1 MATLTERVKNFFK
14 PVSTSDPKNSPIKKD
29 SSVVRNDYVLNNLSE
44 PDKNYSSNTGAFFD
58 DEAGFYQYSRETEFS
73 DLIKKQAEKIEKYR
87 QVAQNSDVSNAIEE
101 IVNEICVT
109 YDDKDVFKLEF
120 TEDLEVTDKLKDA
133 LSSAFDKVTIMSDV
147 KKNIYDIVKR
157 SYVDGQLVFLA
168 TYDEAGTKK
177 GIKKLKMID
186 PKYLYF
192 DAKENLYKYY
202 EDADVIHSIYQS
214 TNWKYS
220 EKQRFSP
227 EEIVRVD
234 FGLYDGFLNLSYLEY
249 AIKTANML
257 QTLEDLLIPLRF
269 SRSVSRRVFNV
280 DVGDL
285 PSKRA
290 EEVMQNIQKRFKYK
304 KFYNSQTGE
313 VSNQQHITS
322 MVEDYWFANR
332 SGGKGTTVD
341 VLDETGNLGELNDIL
356 YFAKKLY
363 RTMNVPTSRIDINPD
378 GAGVDFSYNADSA
391 SIEDY
396 RFYMFT
402 NRLRKIYTSAYKEL
416 LKRQAVATGIMNE
429 NEWNKI
435 ENSIQISFTNE
446 NTFIEKMKID
456 KFSSAMDIYH
466 NISED
471 IGKVLSLSDTLK
483 LVFNMSED
491 EIEDTM
497 RKIQKEKK
505 NKLFKDFYASEDDG
519 WGNSEEHEEHESD
532 PEPETS
538 DEPEDDTEDTE
549 DDVENDNSDVQDNE
563 KSTANDDEVTDSTDP
578 KKK

>member
-1 MATLTERVKNFFK
+1 MILTEKVKNFFK
-14 PVSTSDPKNSPIKKD
+14 PVKDIDKSKD
-29 SSVVRNDYVLNNLSE
+29 SAQIRHDYVMNNLSE
-44 PDKNYSSNTGAFFD
+44 PEKNYSSSTGAFFD
-58 DEAGFYQYSRETEFS
+58 DDTGLTSYSSEIDFT

-87 QVAQNSDVSNAIEE
+87 QISQNSDVSNAIEE

-109 YDDKDVFKLEF
+109 YEDKNVFKLEF
-120 TEDLEVTDKLKDA
+120 TEDVEMSDKLKEA
-133 LSSAFDKVTIMSDV
+133 LSKCFDKVTIMSDI
-147 KKNIYDIVKR
+147 KRNIYDIVKR
-157 SYVDGQLVFLA
+157 SYIDGQLVFLA
-168 TYDEAGTKK
+168 TYDENSTKK

-192 DAKENLYKYY
+192 DTKENIYKYY
-202 EDADVIHSIYQS
+202 EDATLYRSIYQS
-214 TNWKYS
+214 ANRVIEGQK
-220 EKQRFSP
+220 FSP

-234 FGLYDGFLNLSYLEY
+234 FGLYDGFLCLSYLEY

-290 EEVMQNIQKRFKYK
+290 EEVMNNIQRKFKYK

-332 SGGKGTTVD
+332 SGGRGTTVD

-378 GAGVDFSYNADSA
+378 GTSVDFSYNSDSTN
-391 SIEDY
+391 IEDY

-402 NRLRKIYTSAYKEL
+402 NRIRKIYTSAFKEL
-416 LKRQAVATGIMNE
+416 LKRQAVSTGIMNE
-429 NEWNKI
+429 TEWNKV
-435 ENSIQISFTNE
+435 ENCIQIAFSNE

-456 KFSSAMDIYH
+456 KFSSAMEIYH
-466 NISED
+466 GIAED
-471 IGKVLSLSDTLK
+471 IGKVVSLSDTLK
-483 LVFNMSED
+483 IVFNMSE
-491 EIEDTM
+491 EEVEDTM

-505 NKLFKDFYASEDDG
+505 NKLFANFYASDEDDS
-519 WGNSEEHEEHESD
+519 WGSSRDERPSE
-532 PEPETS
+532 PEPEKDEKDVDTSSEKDDNEDETS
-538 DEPEDDTEDTE
+538 DKSQSEED
-549 DDVENDNSDVQDNE
+549 
-563 KSTANDDEVTDSTDP
+563 
-578 KKK
+578 

>member
-1 MATLTERVKNFFK
+1 MNEKTTLTERVKNFFK
-14 PVSTSDPKNSPIKKD
+14 PVKD
-29 SSVVRNDYVLNNLSE
+29 VEKTRDSAQIRRDYVMNNLSE
-44 PDKNYSSNTGAFFD
+44 PERNYSSSTGAFFD
-58 DEAGFYQYSRETEFS
+58 DNAGYSSFTSQVDFS
-73 DLIKKQAEKIEKYR
+73 DLIKKQADKIDKYR
-87 QVAQNSDVSNAIEE
+87 QVAQNSDVTNAIEE

-120 TEDLEVTDKLKDA
+120 TEDVEMSDKLKNA
-133 LSSAFDKVTIMSDV
+133 LLKCFDKITILSDV
-147 KKNIYDIVKR
+147 KRNIYDIVKR
-157 SYVDGQLVFLA
+157 SYIDGQLVMLA
-168 TYDEAGTKK
+168 TYDVNSTKK

-192 DAKENLYKYY
+192 DTKENVYKYH
-202 EDADVIHSIYQS
+202 EDAYSFHSIYQE
-214 TNWKYS
+214 NDKVL
-220 EKQRFSP
+220 ENQVFSP

-234 FGLYDGFLNLSYLEY
+234 FGLYDGFLCLSYLEY

-290 EEVMQNIQKRFKYK
+290 EEVMNNIQRKFKYK

-332 SGGKGTTVD
+332 SGGRGTTVD

-378 GAGVDFSYNADSA
+378 GTSVDFNYNADST

-402 NRLRKIYTSAYKEL
+402 NRIRKIYTSTFKEL
-416 LKRQAVATGIMNE
+416 LKRQSVSTGIMNE
-429 NEWNKI
+429 NEWNKV
-435 ENSIQISFTNE
+435 ENAIQISFTNE
-446 NTFIEKMKID
+446 NTFIEKMKVD
-456 KFSSAMDIYH
+456 KFSAAMEIYH
-466 NISED
+466 NIAED
-471 IGKVLSLSDTLK
+471 VGKVLSLTDALK
-483 LVFNMSED
+483 IIFNMSEND
-491 EIEDTM
+491 VTDTM
-497 RKIQKEKK
+497 KRIQKEKK
-505 NKLFKDFYASEDDG
+505 NKLFKDFYSSDDG
-519 WGNSEEHEEHESD
+519 SDDWGSNDFSRERETAPEHQETDEPDENDEKSD
-532 PEPETS
+532 NEPE
-538 DEPEDDTEDTE
+538 EKPEE
-549 DDVENDNSDVQDNE
+549 
-563 KSTANDDEVTDSTDP
+563 
-578 KKK
+578 

>member
-1 MATLTERVKNFFK
+1 MILTERVKNFFK
-14 PVSTSDPKNSPIKKD
+14 PVKDIDKVKD
-29 SSVVRNDYVLNNLSE
+29 SAQIRHDYVMNNLTE
-44 PDKNYSSNTGAFFD
+44 PEKNYSSSTGAFFD
-58 DEAGFYQYSRETEFS
+58 DDTGLVNYSSEIDFT

-87 QVAQNSDVSNAIEE
+87 QIAQNSDVSNAIEE

-109 YDDKDVFKLEF
+109 YEDKNVFKLEF
-120 TEDLEVTDKLKDA
+120 TEDVEMSDKLKEA
-133 LSSAFDKVTIMSDV
+133 LSKCFDKVTIMSDV
-147 KKNIYDIVKR
+147 KRNIYDIVKR
-157 SYVDGQLVFLA
+157 SYIDGQLVFLA
-168 TYDEAGTKK
+168 TYDENSTKK
-177 GIKKLKMID
+177 GIKKLRMID
-186 PKYLYF
+186 PKHLYF
-192 DAKENLYKYY
+192 DTKENLYKYY
-202 EDADVIHSIYQS
+202 EDATLYRSIYQS
-214 TNWKYS
+214 VNKVVDGQ
-220 EKQRFSP
+220 KFSP

-234 FGLYDGFLNLSYLEY
+234 FGLYDGFLCLSYLEY

-290 EEVMQNIQKRFKYK
+290 EEVMNNIQRKFKYK

-332 SGGKGTTVD
+332 SGGRGTTVD

-378 GAGVDFSYNADSA
+378 GTSVDFSYNSDTTN
-391 SIEDY
+391 IEDY

-402 NRLRKIYTSAYKEL
+402 NRIRKIYTSAFKEL
-416 LKRQAVATGIMNE
+416 LKRQAVSTGIMNE
-429 NEWNKI
+429 SEWNKV
-435 ENSIQISFTNE
+435 ENYIQIAFSNE

-456 KFSSAMDIYH
+456 KFSSAMEIYH
-466 NISED
+466 GIAED
-471 IGKVLSLSDTLK
+471 IGKVLSLTDALK
-483 LVFNMSED
+483 IVFGMSED
-491 EIEDTM
+491 EIEGTM

-505 NKLFKDFYASEDDG
+505 NKLFSNYYASEEEDS
-519 WGNSEEHEEHESD
+519 WGSSNSSNDFERSQ
-532 PEPETS
+532 EPEDS
-538 DEPEDDTEDTE
+538 DEPEDTEDTE
-549 DDVENDNSDVQDNE
+549 DTEDEKEDNSKDTNNS
-563 KSTANDDEVTDSTDP
+563 KGDEE
-578 KKK
+578 

>member
-1 MATLTERVKNFFK
+1 MILTERVKNFFK
-14 PVSTSDPKNSPIKKD
+14 PVKDIDKVKD
-29 SSVVRNDYVLNNLSE
+29 SAQIRHDYVMNNLTE
-44 PDKNYSSNTGAFFD
+44 PEKNYSSSTGAFFD
-58 DEAGFYQYSRETEFS
+58 DDTGLVNYSSEIDFT

-87 QVAQNSDVSNAIEE
+87 QIAQNSDVSNAIEE

-109 YDDKDVFKLEF
+109 YEDKNVFKLEF
-120 TEDLEVTDKLKDA
+120 TEDVEMSDKLKEA
-133 LSSAFDKVTIMSDV
+133 LSKCFDKVTIMSDV
-147 KKNIYDIVKR
+147 KRNIYDIVKR
-157 SYVDGQLVFLA
+157 SYIDGQLVFLA
-168 TYDEAGTKK
+168 TYDENSTKK
-177 GIKKLKMID
+177 GIKKLRMID

-192 DAKENLYKYY
+192 DTKENLYKYY
-202 EDADVIHSIYQS
+202 EDATLYRSIYQS
-214 TNWKYS
+214 VNKVVDGQ
-220 EKQRFSP
+220 KFSP

-234 FGLYDGFLNLSYLEY
+234 FGLYDGFLCLSYLEY

-290 EEVMQNIQKRFKYK
+290 EEVMNNIQRKFKYK

-332 SGGKGTTVD
+332 SGGRGTTVD

-378 GAGVDFSYNADSA
+378 GTSVDFSYNSDTTN
-391 SIEDY
+391 IEDY

-402 NRLRKIYTSAYKEL
+402 NRIRKIYTSAFKEL
-416 LKRQAVATGIMNE
+416 LKRQAVSTGIMNE
-429 NEWNKI
+429 PEWDKV
-435 ENSIQISFTNE
+435 ENCIQISFSNE

-456 KFSSAMDIYH
+456 KFSSAMEIYH
-466 NISED
+466 GIAED
-471 IGKVLSLSDTLK
+471 IGKVLSLTDALK
-483 LVFNMSED
+483 IVFGMSED

-505 NKLFKDFYASEDDG
+505 NKLFSNYYASEEEDS
-519 WGNSEEHEEHESD
+519 WGSSNSSNDFERSQ
-532 PEPETS
+532 EPEDS
-538 DEPEDDTEDTE
+538 DEPEDTEDTE
-549 DDVENDNSDVQDNE
+549 DTEDEKEDNSKDTNNS
-563 KSTANDDEVTDSTDP
+563 KGDEE
-578 KKK
+578 

>member
-1 MATLTERVKNFFK
+1 MNEKTTLTERVKNFFK
-14 PVSTSDPKNSPIKKD
+14 PVKD
-29 SSVVRNDYVLNNLSE
+29 VEKTRDSAQIRHDYVMNNLSE
-44 PDKNYSSNTGAFFD
+44 PERNYSSSTGAFFD
-58 DEAGFYQYSRETEFS
+58 DDAGYTGFTSQVDFS
-73 DLIKKQAEKIEKYR
+73 DLIKKQADKIDKYR
-87 QVAQNSDVSNAIEE
+87 QVAQNSDVTNAIEE

-109 YDDKDVFKLEF
+109 YEDKDVFKLEF
-120 TEDLEVTDKLKDA
+120 TEDAEMTDKLKNA
-133 LSSAFDKVTIMSDV
+133 LSKCFDKITILSDV
-147 KKNIYDIVKR
+147 KRNIYDIVKR
-157 SYVDGQLVFLA
+157 SYIDGQLVFLA
-168 TYDEAGTKK
+168 SYDENSTKK

-192 DAKENLYKYY
+192 DTKENVYKYH
-202 EDADVIHSIYQS
+202 EDAYSFHSIYQA
-214 TNWKYS
+214 NDKVL
-220 EKQRFSP
+220 ENQVFSP

-234 FGLYDGFLNLSYLEY
+234 FGLYDGFLCLSYLEY

-290 EEVMQNIQKRFKYK
+290 EEVMNNIQRKFKYK

-332 SGGKGTTVD
+332 SGGRGTTVD

-378 GAGVDFSYNADSA
+378 GTSVDFNYNADST

-402 NRLRKIYTSAYKEL
+402 NRIRKIYTSAFKEL
-416 LKRQAVATGIMNE
+416 LKRQSVSTGIMNE
-429 NEWNKI
+429 NEWNKV
-435 ENSIQISFTNE
+435 ENAIQISFTNE
-446 NTFIEKMKID
+446 NTFIEKMKVD
-456 KFSSAMDIYH
+456 KFSSAMEIYH
-466 NISED
+466 NIAED
-471 IGKVLSLSDTLK
+471 VGKVLSLTDTLK
-483 LVFNMSED
+483 IIFNMSED
-491 EIEDTM
+491 DVTNTM
-497 RKIQKEKK
+497 KRIQKEKK
-505 NKLFKDFYASEDDG
+505 NKLFKDFYSSEDGSDD
-519 WGNSEEHEEHESD
+519 WGSNDFSRERE
-532 PEPETS
+532 PEPERQEN
-538 DEPEDDTEDTE
+538 DEPD
-549 DDVENDNSDVQDNE
+549 ENDE
-563 KSTANDDEVTDSTDP
+563 KIEKDSEE
-578 KKK
+578 KFEE

>member
-1 MATLTERVKNFFK
+1 MILTEKVKNFFK
-14 PVSTSDPKNSPIKKD
+14 PVKDIDKVKD
-29 SSVVRNDYVLNNLSE
+29 SAQIRHDYVMNNLSE
-44 PDKNYSSNTGAFFD
+44 PEKNYSSSTGAFFD
-58 DEAGFYQYSRETEFS
+58 DDTGLTSYSSEIDFT

-87 QVAQNSDVSNAIEE
+87 QISQNSDVSNAIEE

-109 YDDKDVFKLEF
+109 YEDKNVFKLEF
-120 TEDLEVTDKLKDA
+120 TEDVEMSDKLKDA
-133 LSSAFDKVTIMSDV
+133 LSKCFDKVTIMSDI
-147 KKNIYDIVKR
+147 KRNIYDIVKR
-157 SYVDGQLVFLA
+157 SYIDGQLVFLA
-168 TYDEAGTKK
+168 TYDENSTKK

-192 DAKENLYKYY
+192 DTKENIYKYY
-202 EDADVIHSIYQS
+202 EDATLYRSIYQS
-214 TNWKYS
+214 VNHVIEGQK
-220 EKQRFSP
+220 FSP

-234 FGLYDGFLNLSYLEY
+234 FGLYDGYLCLSYLEY

-290 EEVMQNIQKRFKYK
+290 EEVMNNIQRKFKYK

-332 SGGKGTTVD
+332 SGGRGTTVD

-378 GAGVDFSYNADSA
+378 GTSVDFSYNSDTTN
-391 SIEDY
+391 IEDY

-402 NRLRKIYTSAYKEL
+402 NRIRKIYTSAFKEL
-416 LKRQAVATGIMNE
+416 LKRQAVSTGIMNE
-429 NEWNKI
+429 TEWNKV
-435 ENSIQISFTNE
+435 ENCIQISFSNE

-456 KFSSAMDIYH
+456 KFSSAMEIYH
-466 NISED
+466 NIAED

-483 LVFNMSED
+483 IVFNMSE
-491 EIEDTM
+491 EEVEDTM

-505 NKLFKDFYASEDDG
+505 NKLFANFYASDEDDS
-519 WGNSEEHEEHESD
+519 WGSSRDERTS
-532 PEPETS
+532 EPET
-538 DEPEDDTEDTE
+538 DEDEK
-549 DDVENDNSDVQDNE
+549 DVDNSSETDDNE
-563 KSTANDDEVTDSTDP
+563 TSDNSQSEDE
-578 KKK
+578 